1 MWACERPSYY
11 LEPPC
16 VFGLITRERQAHVP
30 RVAVGGRAY
39 VTNKDGNVG
48 KALGVKEKPLRFKLR
63 ELFQKGPENSFH
75 SVSVNIWVY

>member
-1 MWACERPSYY
+1 M
-11 LEPPC
+11 C
-16 VFGLITRERQAHVP
+16 VWSHNKGETGSCAR
-30 RVAVGGRAY
+30 GGGGWGAY

-48 KALGVKEKPLRFKLR
+48 KALGVKEKPLQFKLR